1 MCVRVLLLSFTCVV
15 AVGRVVLLSFFVGV
29 GFHPTELQGSPQ
41 KCQPSPLR
49 HESLGCSLLLLLLLL
64 LRLWV
69 TVVVAVGRTVGHMSR
84 RVGRTRCREVV
95 LLDVASMRR
104 VPSGGTSHSDPVTV
118 QRSDFNG
125 PTTI

>member
-1 MCVRVLLLSFTCVV
+1 MLSCR
-15 AVGRVVLLSFFVGV
+15 VGRTVG
-29 GFHPTELQGSPQ
+29 HM
-41 KCQPSPLR
+41 LR
-49 HESLGCSLLLLLLLL
+49 
-64 LRLWV
+64 R
-69 TVVVAVGRTVGHMSR
+69 VGRTVGHMSR
-84 RVGRTRCREVV
+84 RVGRTPCREVV